1 MTEETMDTFPP
12 DELEAALP
20 EDLDQ
25 EKELD
30 KEEALEQEEAREGN
44 TITFK
49 RSHLYAVLLPL
60 AFAVGLSVGYLFWG
74 RDVPPAATAAASG
87 TGGTSGQ
94 AQASASD
101 QSQAVRRYDVP
112 VDDDPILGPE
122 NAPITVIEFSD
133 FECPYCRRWHEEVY
147 SRLLENYPDQVRIVY
162 RDFPLDSIHRNATP
176 AALAAN
182 CAYEQNAFWE
192 YHDKLFG
199 GELGLGADAYEQYAQ
214 ELGLDMAS
222 FDECLQSDR
231 YLDEVRA
238 DLQWAA
244 NLGVQSTPTFFING
258 IALVGAQPYEVFQ
271 QVIDSELAGEI
282 P

>member
-1 MTEETMDTFPP
+1 MTEETIDTFPP
-12 DELEAALP
+12 EELDAELP
-20 EDLDQ
+20 EGLEQ
-25 EKELD
+25 EDE
-30 KEEALEQEEAREGN
+30 LEQEEAHEGN

-60 AFAVGLSVGYLFWG
+60 AFVVGLSVGYLFWG
-74 RDVPPAATAAASG
+74 RDVAPTTTAAASG
-87 TGGTSGQ
+87 SGGTTTQ

-199 GELGLGADAYEQYAQ
+199 GELGLGTDAYEQYAQ

-222 FDECLQSDR
+222 FDECVQSNR

-238 DLQWAA
+238 DLEWAA